1 MGTALHKVADVYERS
16 AKRSSP
22 FNKRLLSEVNI
33 HKTYSFAVMCAYTQR
48 PKLRCQFVY
57 LFFLLL
63 FPFCTEYI
71 KWKSLKLLM
80 LKQTD
85 HDADNT
91 FLAPYQ
97 QTLVIYITSYKKV
110 VTFKFL
116 FAAKSRFLKY
126 FVLINLCPLPP

>member
-1 MGTALHKVADVYERS
+1 MQTALHKVADVYERS
-16 AKRSSP
+16 AKGSSP
-22 FNKRLLSEVNI
+22 FNKRLFSEVHI

-71 KWKSLKLLM
+71 KWKSLKLLK

-91 FLAPYQ
+91 
-97 QTLVIYITSYKKV
+97 
-110 VTFKFL
+110 
-116 FAAKSRFLKY
+116 
-126 FVLINLCPLPP
+126 